1 MQVDVESLAVAFFC
15 PIGRRGQENMTDAME
30 TYIATQNIARFKTQL
45 REETHP
51 DKRRILLQL
60 LANEVAKHP
69 EAVERAEIIRT
80 NQLSMT

>member
-15 PIGRRGQENMTDAME
+15 PSGEGSRNMTDAME
-30 TYIATQNIARFKTQL
+30 TYIATQNIARFKTRL